1 MSSSQPS
8 LFPISKNKTPLA
20 ETLRPL
26 KKDELIGNTDI
37 VQSDILLSL
46 NISFIFWGPSGTG
59 KTSLARIIGQSKN
72 FHFINFSA
80 VSQGISDLKKIINTY
95 SDSDKKILLFI
106 DEIHRFNKSQQDF
119 LLPNIENG
127 TIKLI
132 GATTENPSFSINH
145 ALLSRI
151 HVFQFKKIR
160 KIDLNKILENALFK
174 LGLNQKISIEQK
186 GYLIDSCNGDA
197 RSLINNLEISLNN
210 NKLDDKILKKLQK
223 KISGFSRNSDD
234 RYHFIS
240 ALHKSI
246 RASDCDAAL
255 IYLSKMIQQGEDPI
269 YIIRRLIRVS
279 VEDIGI
285 ANPNLINLAIS
296 TLNSYQQIGS
306 PEGDLLIA
314 NLVIN
319 LSLSYKSNSVYLAWN
334 KVNQFNKNND
344 FDIPISLLNADT
356 KLQKEMGYSKD
367 YKYDHNYLNNFSGQN
382 CMPSGISEKFYIPQ
396 NNPIEKEI
404 EKKMN
409 EWEKIRNR

>member
-1 MSSSQPS
+1 M
-8 LFPISKNKTPLA
+8 
-20 ETLRPL
+20 
-26 KKDELIGNTDI
+26 
-37 VQSDILLSL
+37 

-59 KTSLARIIGQSKN
+59 KTSLARIIGQSEN

-132 GATTENPSFSINH
+132 GATTENPSFSLNH

-151 HVFQFKKIR
+151 HVFQFKKIT
-160 KIDLNKILENALFK
+160 KSQLNKILENALFK
-174 LGLNQKISIEQK
+174 LGLNEEISIEQK
-186 GYLIDSCNGDA
+186 DYLIDACNGDA

-210 NKLDDKILKKLQK
+210 NKFDDKILKKLQK
-223 KISGFSRNSDD
+223 KFPVFLEMVTIVSFYFS
-234 RYHFIS
+234 
-240 ALHKSI
+240 LHKSI

-319 LSLSYKSNSVYLAWN
+319 YHY
-334 KVNQFNKNND
+334 
-344 FDIPISLLNADT
+344 PIS
-356 KLQKEMGYSKD
+356 QIQFIW
-367 YKYDHNYLNNFSGQN
+367 H
-382 CMPSGISEKFYIPQ
+382 GIK
-396 NNPIEKEI
+396 
-404 EKKMN
+404 
-409 EWEKIRNR
+409 